1 MPDAANTVVVNTLSG
16 ALSHY
21 TRELTH
27 ALSSGGS
34 TTAVIEIPEPS
45 QSGKSGLHWLSAYV
59 RALIQARRMGGRVI
73 VTWPVL
79 GYIDVILVSI
89 VLGRRGH
96 LIMHDPRPLVHA
108 RGYGRGWQQLA
119 SAFDRTGLIVHSDQA
134 RGAVGSH
141 ALRRRAV
148 LMPHPMLPPRARAE
162 ARSAGPVRV
171 LGQYKPDRDL
181 GALRQIAKS
190 GIGLPLEIVGRRW
203 PTVEGWSVRP
213 EFVAEEEM
221 DALLAGSS
229 VVVIPYK
236 RFYQSGVAI
245 RSLEWETPVVGPA
258 GTSMDQLLGYGSRL
272 LAREEWTS
280 AIKYATSSAGAEVR
294 STAAKWYRHS
304 SESWGRWARDGR

>member
-1 MPDAANTVVVNTLSG
+1 MPDAANTIVVNTLSG
-16 ALSHY
+16 ALGHY

-27 ALSSGGS
+27 ALSSEGS
-34 TTAVIEIPEPS
+34 TTRVIEIAEPS
-45 QSGKSGLHWLSAYV
+45 QSGKSGLHWLRAYV
-59 RALIQARRMGGRVI
+59 RALIEARRLGGAVI

-96 LIMHDPRPLVHA
+96 LIMHDPHPLVHA
-108 RGYGRGWQQLA
+108 RGYGRGWQWLA

-134 RGAVGSH
+134 RGAVASRS
-141 ALRRRAV
+141 LRRRAV
-148 LMPHPMLPPRARAE
+148 LMPHPMLPPRPRAD
-162 ARSAGPVRV
+162 AGKAGPVRV

-181 GALRQIAKS
+181 AALRQIAQS
-190 GIGLPLEIVGRRW
+190 GIALPLEIVGRRW

-221 DALLAGSS
+221 DELLAGSS

-236 RFYQSGVAI
+236 RFYQSGIAI

-258 GTSMDQLLGYGSRL
+258 GTSMDQLLGHDSHL
-272 LAREEWTS
+272 LARGEWAS
-280 AIKYATSSAGAEVR
+280 AIGYAASSAAVEVR
-294 STAAKWYRHS
+294 ATASRWYQHS
-304 SESWGRWARDGR
+304 SESWGKWARNGR